1 MKGIERVFFKKIY
14 SYNYSIRLKLF
25 PNGKKEGREGGEG
38 REKRREGKW
47 GEGKQASKLAS
58 IVLRLKK
65 KKKRILV
72 SYLKAPWPLP
82 MRSPVG
88 PLMCDPSQKRR
99 ASVKCSTHSHDPKL
113 FMTCFVIKKIAGKI
127 LFKKY
132 NPKNLLHVWPNLF
145 SS

>member
-1 MKGIERVFFKKIY
+1 MDLGEGNREGFFKKIY

-65 KKKRILV
+65 KKKNSSLLSQSPLASADEV
-72 SYLKAPWPLP
+72 TSWPTN
-82 MRSPVG
+82 V
-88 PLMCDPSQKRR
+88 
-99 ASVKCSTHSHDPKL
+99 
-113 FMTCFVIKKIAGKI
+113 
-127 LFKKY
+127 
-132 NPKNLLHVWPNLF
+132 
-145 SS
+145 